1 MRNYLR
7 NYLYSMIELFE
18 RSGILSLGSRLRWL
32 AEVITRDAGE
42 IYKLYGLDIK
52 PKWFPVLYMLFKGND
67 NSVTGIAK
75 AIGQTHP
82 SVSNLVKD
90 LISAGLVEETKN
102 SADRRTTL
110 VKLTEKGF
118 ELKPRLTKVSKD
130 VMAVVTAIDA
140 NSTDKL
146 WHAIDYWEKC
156 ITEKSLLT
164 RVAEEKN
171 RRDSRTVEIVEYRQE
186 YLAVFKRLNIMW
198 INSHWSLEPH
208 DLETLSSPEDSIL
221 SKGGCILV
229 ALRDGVPMG
238 VVALCRMEN
247 SEYDFEMAKLAV
259 DPESRG
265 TGLGEAICRAAI
277 ERAKSLG
284 AKKLFLE
291 SNTLLKPAINLYR
304 KLGFTELKEYHP
316 AYERGDIQM
325 ELIINE

>member
-1 MRNYLR
+1 
-7 NYLYSMIELFE
+7 MIELFE
-18 RSGILSLGSRLRWL
+18 KSGILSLGSRLRWL
-32 AEVITRDAGE
+32 SDMVTKEAGE
-42 IYKLYGLDIK
+42 IYKLYGLEIK
-52 PKWFPVLYMLFKGND
+52 PKWFPVLYMLFKGED

-90 LISAGLVEETKN
+90 LVAAGLVTEAKN
-102 SADRRTTL
+102 ESDRRTTL
-110 VKLTEKGF
+110 VRLTEKG
-118 ELKPRLTKVSKD
+118 LSMKSQLTKVSKD
-130 VMAVVTAIDA
+130 VMAVVAAIDSK
-140 NSTDKL
+140 STDKL
-146 WHAIDYWEKC
+146 WAAIDYWEHC
-156 ITEKSLLT
+156 ITEKSLFS
-164 RVAEEKN
+164 RVADEK
-171 RRDSRTVEIVEYRQE
+171 RRRESRTVEIVDYRPE
-186 YLAVFKRLNIMW
+186 HLAVFKRLNIMW

-229 ALRDGVPMG
+229 ALIDGVPMG

-247 SEYDFEMAKLAV
+247 NEYDFEMAKLAV
-259 DPESRG
+259 NPEARG

>member
-1 MRNYLR
+1 
-7 NYLYSMIELFE
+7 MIELFE
-18 RSGILSLGSRLRWL
+18 KSGILSLGSRLRWL
-32 AEVITRDAGE
+32 SDMVTREAGE
-42 IYKLYGLDIK
+42 IYKLYGMEIK
-52 PKWFPVLYMLFKGND
+52 PKWFPVLYILFKGKD
-67 NSVTGIAK
+67 HSVTGIAK

-90 LISAGLVEETKN
+90 MVAAGLVEETKDGT
-102 SADRRTTL
+102 DRRTTL
-110 VKLTEKGF
+110 VRLTKKGL
-118 ELKPRLTKVSKD
+118 ELKPQLIKVSRD
-130 VMAVVTAIDA
+130 VRTVVADIDSK
-140 NSTDKL
+140 STHKL
-146 WHAIDYWEKC
+146 WAAIDYWENC
-156 ITEKSLLT
+156 MAEKSLLS
-164 RVAEEKN
+164 RVAAEKN
-171 RRDSRTVEIVEYRQE
+171 RRESRTVEIVDYCPDH
-186 YLAVFKRLNIMW
+186 LAVFKRLNIMW

-229 ALRDGVPMG
+229 ALIDGVPMG

-247 SEYDFEMAKLAV
+247 SEYDFELAKLAV
-259 DPESRG
+259 DPEARG

-316 AYERGDIQM
+316 SYERGDIQM

>member
-1 MRNYLR
+1 
-7 NYLYSMIELFE
+7 MIELFE
-18 RSGILSLGSRLRWL
+18 KSGILSLGSRLRWL
-32 AEVITRDAGE
+32 SDMVTREAGE
-42 IYKLYGLDIK
+42 IYKLYGLEIK
-52 PKWFPVLYMLFKGND
+52 PKWFPVLYMLFKGED

-82 SVSNLVKD
+82 SVSNLVKE
-90 LISAGLVEETKN
+90 LAAAGLVEETKDG
-102 SADRRTTL
+102 ADHRATL
-110 VKLTEKGF
+110 VRLTKKGV
-118 ELKPRLTKVSKD
+118 ELKPQLIKVSKD
-130 VMAVVTAIDA
+130 VRSVVAEIDSKA
-140 NSTDKL
+140 TSKL
-146 WHAIDYWEKC
+146 WPAMDYWESC
-156 ITEKSLLT
+156 IIEKSLFS
-164 RVAEEKN
+164 RVADEKK
-171 RRDSRTVEIVEYRQE
+171 RRESRTVEIVDYCPD

-229 ALRDGVPMG
+229 ALVDGAPMG

-247 SEYDFEMAKLAV
+247 SEYDFEIAKLAV
-259 DPESRG
+259 DPEARG
-265 TGLGEAICRAAI
+265 TGVGEAICRAAI

-325 ELIINE
+325 ELIITD

>member
-1 MRNYLR
+1 
-7 NYLYSMIELFE
+7 MIELFE
-18 RSGILSLGSRLRWL
+18 KSGILSLGSRLRWMSDM
-32 AEVITRDAGE
+32 VTREAGE
-42 IYKLYGLDIK
+42 IYKLYGLEIK
-52 PKWFPVLYMLFKGND
+52 PKWFPVLYMLFKGED

-90 LISAGLVEETKN
+90 LVAAGLVEETKDGT
-102 SADRRTTL
+102 DRRTTL
-110 VKLTEKGF
+110 IRLSEKGLK
-118 ELKPRLTKVSKD
+118 LKPKLIKVSAD
-130 VMAVVTAIDA
+130 VMAVVEEIDSKA
-140 NSTDKL
+140 PYRL
-146 WHAIDYWEKC
+146 WSAMDYWESC
-156 ITEKSLLT
+156 ITEKTLLA
-164 RVAEEKN
+164 RVADKKK
-171 RRDSRTVEIVEYRQE
+171 RRESRTVEIVDYRPE

-208 DLETLSSPEDSIL
+208 DLEALCSPEDTIL
-221 SKGGCILV
+221 SRGGCILV
-229 ALRDGVPMG
+229 ALIDGVPMG

-259 DPESRG
+259 DPKARG

-291 SNTLLKPAINLYR
+291 SNTILKPAINLYR
-304 KLGFTELKEYHP
+304 KLGFTELRESHP

>member
-1 MRNYLR
+1 
-7 NYLYSMIELFE
+7 MIELFE
-18 RSGILSLGSRLRWL
+18 KSGILSLGSRLRWL
-32 AEVITRDAGE
+32 SDIVTREAGE
-42 IYKLYGLDIK
+42 IYKLYGLEIK
-52 PKWFPVLYMLFKGND
+52 PKWFPVLYMLFKGED

-90 LISAGLVEETKN
+90 MIAAGLVEETKN
-102 SADRRTTL
+102 EADRRASH
-110 VKLTEKGF
+110 VRLTEKGLS
-118 ELKPRLTKVSKD
+118 LKPQLIRVSKD
-130 VMAVVTAIDA
+130 VRAAAAAIDSNTTQKIWPA
-140 NSTDKL
+140 M
-146 WHAIDYWEKC
+146 DYWESC
-156 ITEKSLLT
+156 ITEKSLLS
-164 RVAEEKN
+164 RVEDEKK
-171 RRDSRTVEIVEYRQE
+171 RRESRNVEIVDYCPE

-221 SKGGCILV
+221 SKGGYILV
-229 ALRDGVPMG
+229 ALIDGVPMG

-247 SEYDFEMAKLAV
+247 SEYDFELAKLAV
-259 DPESRG
+259 DPEARG

-277 ERAKSLG
+277 ERAKSLD

-316 AYERGDIQM
+316 AYKRGDIQM